1 MSNEPAIKISGLSKK
16 YQLQHPIVQKDG
28 SMSKELW
35 ALRNID
41 LEIKKGEHVG
51 LIGPNGS
58 GKSTLLKILSG
69 ITKPT
74 SGTAELNGRVASILD
89 IGAGFHPELNGK
101 ENVFLN
107 GQLLGFSKN
116 EIKNK
121 FEEIVSF
128 SGIEKFIYEPVKNY
142 SSGMYLRLAFSIMA
156 NLDFDIYLLD
166 EVMNVGDE
174 EFRIK
179 TKAIFQQEKTIL
191 LISHNM
197 NEVSDLTQYFIH
209 MKNGVLTNNQVN
221 SDSLVNVS
229 SNDQKTPFPGG
240 NLEIL
245 RSANGNTICFKLNTT
260 LQQLDS
266 ANKNWVVHLHN
277 KYGHTL
283 MTCVG
288 FEHPEAIR
296 ITGPHSFSQNF
307 YIDSALFKSDIY
319 ELTFYLCEN
328 EVNLSTGIKNSY
340 YFELVNP
347 KPQHKYMFGNIIYPA
362 NGS

>member
-1 MSNEPAIKISGLSKK
+1 MSNETVIKITDLSKRYLLQK
-16 YQLQHPIVQKDG
+16 PIKQLDG
-28 SMSKELW
+28 SFTNELW
-35 ALRNID
+35 AIKNLN

-58 GKSTLLKILSG
+58 GKSTLLKILAG

-107 GQLLGFSKN
+107 GQLLGFSKK

-128 SGIEKFIYEPVKNY
+128 SGIEKFINEPVKNY

-179 TKAIFQQEKTIL
+179 TKTIFEKDKTIL
-191 LISHNM
+191 LISHHM
-197 NEVSDLTQYFIH
+197 NEISDLTEYFVH
-209 MKNGVLTNNQVN
+209 MKNGTLTNNHGS
-221 SDSLVNVS
+221 SDSLINITP
-229 SNDQKTPFPGG
+229 DEQKIPFTGG
-240 NLEIL
+240 NLEIV
-245 RSANGNTICFKLNTT
+245 RSIVGNTLKFKLNTT
-260 LQQLDS
+260 LQQLDPN
-266 ANKNWVVHLHN
+266 NKNWVVHLHN

-288 FEHPEAIR
+288 FEYPDAIQV
-296 ITGPHSFSQNF
+296 TNSHSFSQNF
-307 YIDSALFKSDIY
+307 YIDAKQFKSDIY
-319 ELTFYLCEN
+319 ELTFYLCEK
-328 EVNLSTGIKNSY
+328 EVNLNTGIKNSY
-340 YFELVNP
+340 YFELINP
-347 KPQHKYMFGNIIYPA
+347 KPQHKYMFGNIIYTS